1 MSEKKQG
8 RFWGEATAFL
18 ALFLDNAGVLIFLN
32 AILVFTFNF
41 PVDIILTRMIPGT
54 AIGVFMGDLIYTWL
68 AIRLKRKTGRADVT
82 AMPLGLDTP
91 STIGIA
97 YAVLG
102 PTYVVTHDAILTW
115 HVGMAT
121 LFMIGVVKVFT
132 SFFGGWIQRNIP
144 TAGLLGSI
152 AGIGL
157 MLLGFLPMMEIFN
170 EAIVGMVAM
179 GLIFASLF
187 SKLQLPGRIHGVL
200 AALFIGTGLH
210 FALGLG
216 GYLPEYQA
224 PSLEMHLC
232 LPLFSID
239 FLKTLPQSIHYLP
252 IAIPFGILTIV
263 GGINNT
269 ESARLAGDHYHPR
282 DILLTEAFTSLI
294 SAFFGGVAQTTPY
307 IGHPAYKKMG
317 ATWRYTLATGL
328 AIGIGSL
335 VGLMSLFVS
344 LIPRAVIA
352 PIFIFIGFEIIHQA
366 YSESPPSH
374 SPAVSLSFLPV
385 IASLV
390 LIILSQ
396 FLGAVNIS
404 PDKLPLRLQ
413 HLHQTLTMLS
423 NGFILTGLLWGS
435 MLAFLIDHRAKLA
448 ALCALVCGVLTLFG
462 VIHSV
467 WPTGELYLPW
477 RVASDA
483 HYMLALAYLA
493 LSGILLILTGRTDKE
508 IHLH

>member
-1 MSEKKQG
+1 MSDKKHG
-8 RFWGEATAFL
+8 RFWGETTAFL

-157 MLLGFLPMMEIFN
+157 MLLGFLPMMEIFH

-179 GLIFASLF
+179 GLIFAALF

-200 AALFIGTGLH
+200 AALFFGTLIH
-210 FALGLG
+210 FALGFG
-216 GYLPEYQA
+216 GYLPEYQP

-232 LPLFSID
+232 L
-239 FLKTLPQSIHYLP
+239 
-252 IAIPFGILTIV
+252 
-263 GGINNT
+263 
-269 ESARLAGDHYHPR
+269 
-282 DILLTEAFTSLI
+282 
-294 SAFFGGVAQTTPY
+294 
-307 IGHPAYKKMG
+307 
-317 ATWRYTLATGL
+317 
-328 AIGIGSL
+328 
-335 VGLMSLFVS
+335 
-344 LIPRAVIA
+344 
-352 PIFIFIGFEIIHQA
+352 
-366 YSESPPSH
+366 
-374 SPAVSLSFLPV
+374 
-385 IASLV
+385 
-390 LIILSQ
+390 
-396 FLGAVNIS
+396 
-404 PDKLPLRLQ
+404 
-413 HLHQTLTMLS
+413 
-423 NGFILTGLLWGS
+423 
-435 MLAFLIDHRAKLA
+435 
-448 ALCALVCGVLTLFG
+448 
-462 VIHSV
+462 
-467 WPTGELYLPW
+467 
-477 RVASDA
+477 
-483 HYMLALAYLA
+483 
-493 LSGILLILTGRTDKE
+493 
-508 IHLH
+508 